1 MKTSIKLLLLLTIFT
16 INCSETAP
24 TGSEDV
30 YEYESAVFVIQSKQV
45 TNNTFF
51 AEGTIRNTGS
61 ETFSPTW
68 YMEAQFYTDPQKS
81 IKLGGSIDSFNF
93 SLEPGETTQ
102 WSLTYSNSEQNL
114 DNYPDFS
121 MDNLRAYKR
130 TN

>member
-1 MKTSIKLLLLLTIFT
+1 MKNSIKLLFLLIIFT
-16 INCSETAP
+16 VSCTETAP

-30 YEYESAVFVIQSKQV
+30 YEYESVVFVIQSKQV

-51 AEGTIRNTGS
+51 AEGTVRNTGD
-61 ETFSPTW
+61 ENFTPTW
-68 YMEAQFYTDPQKS
+68 YMEAQFYTDAQKS

-102 WSLTYSNSEQNL
+102 WSLTYSNSSQNL
-114 DNYPDFS
+114 DNYPEFS